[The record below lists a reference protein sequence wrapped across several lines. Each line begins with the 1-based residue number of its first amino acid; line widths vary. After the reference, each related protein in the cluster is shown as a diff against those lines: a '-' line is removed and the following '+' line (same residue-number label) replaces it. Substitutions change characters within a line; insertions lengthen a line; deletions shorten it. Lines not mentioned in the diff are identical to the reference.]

1 MKELDCYDYILK
13 NAQGHRQLASV
24 PTYLCLQILHVSG
37 FLDEVPPRLEG
48 CRQRL
53 LAAEIELGRAE
64 KAGGLDIG
72 NSAPPEADDVPAVL
86 QDLPPLFGPE
96 DGPDE
101 FADLPHEGEM
111 LLEQVSELES
121 QLTSMTGKFKDLD
134 AGHLAARQLRN
145 SYSAQI
151 TSSTEQISSL
161 AKRISELTEQL
172 DVSQKQNEA
181 LKGNVIASRENTQK
195 LQKQLLD
202 CGKELSLSQYQGSKL
217 EQLVESTR
225 AVVDDYRSKLEQ
237 SETEHQNLRD
247 RLRDT
252 EKANRA
258 AKDEAEQ
265 RIEELEEALQEAEER
280 MQEVTAGKE
289 DLERQKKD
297 LVESLQSQK
306 DATIAQEKIVQDLQK
321 FKLEEER
328 LKENMQKDLEQRQ
341 KQIDTLS
348 IQLEEMTAQTKQDQP
363 EADHATGPEASEEE
377 IARIK
382 KLEEAL
388 REAEKSIDEVKVQ
401 KDDIE
406 KQKQELTESLQSQK
420 DATAAQ
426 EKLVEEKEK
435 ELAALNRKLDQMQKA
450 EHGENQPE
458 ADHATGPEAS
468 EEEMARIKKL
478 EEALREA
485 EKSTEEVKVQKDD
498 IEKQKQDL
506 TESLQSQKDATAAQ
520 EKLVEEKEKE
530 LAALNRKLDQM
541 QKVEHGENQPEADH
555 ATGPEAS
562 EEEMA
567 RIKKLEEALREA
579 EKSIDEVKVQ
589 KDDIEKQKQ
598 ELTESLQSQ
607 KDATVAQEK
616 LVEEKEKELAALNR
630 KLDQMQKVEHGEN
643 QPEADHAT
651 GPEASEEE
659 IARIKKLEEALRE
672 AEKSIDEVKVQ
683 KDDIE
688 KQKQELTESLQSQ
701 KDATVAQEKLVEEKE
716 KELAALNRKLDQM
729 QKVEH
734 GENQPEADHATGP
747 EASEEEMARIK
758 KLEEALREAEKS
770 IDEVKVQKDDIEKQ
784 KQELTESLQSQKD
797 ATVAQEK
804 LVEEKEKELAALS
817 RKLDQMQKV
826 AKEEPVADSI
836 AEEPDP
842 AESAAK
848 QAVSQWVDSATQV
861 ERSASK
867 AQQEE
872 WLSEWDS
879 ENVSLAVPVV
889 MAAGVY
895 EHGRA
900 PSRVGLKG
908 ADFLIQP
915 LLPAGP
921 PQRLKLSN
929 VMSIFAE
936 SHAETQMMSQS
947 VSLVLDVD
955 EGGQKRQLQLSSDE
969 ESAEAILATLTR
981 DVRVMPGEELKGR

>member
-1 MKELDCYDYILK
+1 MPRIPQSQSAGALPGVGKATPGLQQNGGFVLGNSSRMTWGTIDATSD
-13 NAQGHRQLASV
+13 G
-24 PTYLCLQILHVSG
+24 PTAAMVKGWPRWAIPG

-72 NSAPPEADDVPAVL
+72 NSAPPEADEVPAVL

-172 DVSQKQNEA
+172 DVSQRHNEA

-202 CGKELSLSQYQGSKL
+202 CGKELSLSQYQGRKL

-225 AVVDDYRSKLEQ
+225 GVVDDYRSKLEQ

-258 AKDEAEQ
+258 AKNESEQ

-280 MQEVTAGKE
+280 MQEVTEGKE

-297 LVESLQSQK
+297 LAESLQSQK
-306 DATIAQEKIVQDLQK
+306 DATVAQEKTVQDLQK
-321 FKLEEER
+321 FKVEEER
-328 LKENMQKDLEQRQ
+328 LKEKMQKDLEQRQ

-363 EADHATGPEASEEE
+363 EADHATRPEVSEEE
-377 IARIK
+377 RARIK

-435 ELAALNRKLDQMQKA
+435 ELAALNRKLEEMQNV

-458 ADHATGPEAS
+458 ADHATRPEAS
-468 EEEMARIKKL
+468 EEEIARIKKL

-485 EKSTEEVKVQKDD
+485 EKQKDD
-498 IEKQKQDL
+498 IEKQKQEL

-530 LAALNRKLDQM
+530 LAALNRKLEEM
-541 QKVEHGENQPEADH
+541 PKAEHGENQPEADH
-555 ATGPEAS
+555 ATRPEAS

-607 KDATVAQEK
+607 KDATAAQEK

-630 KLDQMQKVEHGEN
+630 KL
-643 QPEADHAT
+643 
-651 GPEASEEE
+651 EE
-659 IARIKKLEEALRE
+659 
-672 AEKSIDEVKVQ
+672 
-683 KDDIE
+683 
-688 KQKQELTESLQSQ
+688 
-701 KDATVAQEKLVEEKE
+701 
-716 KELAALNRKLDQM
+716 
-729 QKVEH
+729 
-734 GENQPEADHATGP
+734 
-747 EASEEEMARIK
+747 
-758 KLEEALREAEKS
+758 
-770 IDEVKVQKDDIEKQ
+770 
-784 KQELTESLQSQKD
+784 
-797 ATVAQEK
+797 
-804 LVEEKEKELAALS
+804 
-817 RKLDQMQKV
+817 MQKV
-826 AKEEPVADSI
+826 AMEEPVADSTI

-842 AESAAK
+842 AERAAK
-848 QAVSQWVDSATQV
+848 QAVSQWVDAATQV

-936 SHAETQMMSQS
+936 SHAETLMSQS

>member
-1 MKELDCYDYILK
+1 MIYILK

-195 LQKQLLD
+195 LQKQLLN

-237 SETEHQNLRD
+237 SETEHQNLRG

-363 EADHATGPEASEEE
+363 EADHATRPEASEEE
-377 IARIK
+377 MARIK

-388 REAEKSIDEVKVQ
+388 REAEKGTEEVKVQ

-420 DATAAQ
+420 DATA
-426 EKLVEEKEK
+426 
-435 ELAALNRKLDQMQKA
+435 
-450 EHGENQPE
+450 
-458 ADHATGPEAS
+458 
-468 EEEMARIKKL
+468 
-478 EEALREA
+478 
-485 EKSTEEVKVQKDD
+485 
-498 IEKQKQDL
+498 
-506 TESLQSQKDATAAQ
+506 
-520 EKLVEEKEKE
+520 
-530 LAALNRKLDQM
+530 
-541 QKVEHGENQPEADH
+541 
-555 ATGPEAS
+555 
-562 EEEMA
+562 
-567 RIKKLEEALREA
+567 
-579 EKSIDEVKVQ
+579 
-589 KDDIEKQKQ
+589 
-598 ELTESLQSQ
+598 
-607 KDATVAQEK
+607 
-616 LVEEKEKELAALNR
+616 
-630 KLDQMQKVEHGEN
+630 
-643 QPEADHAT
+643 
-651 GPEASEEE
+651 
-659 IARIKKLEEALRE
+659 
-672 AEKSIDEVKVQ
+672 
-683 KDDIE
+683 
-688 KQKQELTESLQSQ
+688 
-701 KDATVAQEKLVEEKE
+701 
-716 KELAALNRKLDQM
+716 
-729 QKVEH
+729 
-734 GENQPEADHATGP
+734 
-747 EASEEEMARIK
+747 
-758 KLEEALREAEKS
+758 
-770 IDEVKVQKDDIEKQ
+770 
-784 KQELTESLQSQKD
+784 
-797 ATVAQEK
+797 AQEK

>member
-1 MKELDCYDYILK
+1 MIYILK

-195 LQKQLLD
+195 LQKQLLN

-237 SETEHQNLRD
+237 SETEHQNLRG

-363 EADHATGPEASEEE
+363 EADHATRPEASEEE
-377 IARIK
+377 MARIK

-406 KQKQELTESLQSQK
+406 KQKQE
-420 DATAAQ
+420 
-426 EKLVEEKEK
+426 
-435 ELAALNRKLDQMQKA
+435 
-450 EHGENQPE
+450 
-458 ADHATGPEAS
+458 
-468 EEEMARIKKL
+468 
-478 EEALREA
+478 
-485 EKSTEEVKVQKDD
+485 
-498 IEKQKQDL
+498 L

-630 KLDQMQKVEHGEN
+630 KLDQMQK
-643 QPEADHAT
+643 
-651 GPEASEEE
+651 
-659 IARIKKLEEALRE
+659 
-672 AEKSIDEVKVQ
+672 AE
-683 KDDIE
+683 
-688 KQKQELTESLQSQ
+688 
-701 KDATVAQEKLVEEKE
+701 
-716 KELAALNRKLDQM
+716 
-729 QKVEH
+729 
-734 GENQPEADHATGP
+734 PEADHATGP

-770 IDEVKVQKDDIEKQ
+770 TEEVKVQKDDIEKQ

-797 ATVAQEK
+797 ATAAQEKLVEEKEKELAALNRKLDQMQKAEPEADHATGPEASEEEMARIKKLEEALREAEKGTEEVKVQKDDIEKQKQELTESLQSQKDATAAQEK